1 MIHGGGS
8 VLSTRQQLPYAPV
21 LCDDK
26 IRAARPDLPL
36 AFPNRIHVVPLFYL
50 CLAFL
55 AGLLLAEPA
64 GLPAWTWLLIGVAAL
79 IGAAALF
86 PFRTRLSR
94 PFHPRW
100 TRPLA
105 LVHLHPAAV
114 PPLLIR
120 QLPILLAAALACGAA
135 RYAAAQPVL
144 TDPGFIAN
152 FNDRGQRFSVT
163 GVLSEPPDVRDAF
176 TYLRVAV
183 EEIRPADGFRH
194 APVAG
199 TLLARI
205 DPGGDWRYG
214 DFVVVTGHL
223 QTPPE
228 YEDFSYRDY
237 LARQG
242 IYAFAPFADA
252 ALLERGH
259 GSPVLRAVYGLKDRS
274 YRTLHALF
282 PDPEA
287 SLLAGILLGIESG
300 LAPDLQDAFRDT
312 GTSHIIAISGFNISI
327 LAAIFTSVFGRLL
340 GQRLG
345 TALAIAAVVLY
356 TVLVGADAAVVRAA
370 VMGVMAIALR
380 QAGRASA
387 GLNALVLTAAVMAF
401 ANPNLLGDAG
411 FQLSFAATLGL
422 VLYADPLAEG
432 FSRLASR
439 YFRISVVRKMRPY
452 VTDAVL
458 LTLAAQITT
467 LPVVVY
473 HFERLSLTA
482 FLVNPLVLPVQPA
495 VMILGGIASLAGSA
509 WLPLGRLGAGLA
521 YPFTAYTIRLVELFS
536 QVKGG
541 VVVVGGAGVGLVA
554 IASLLPLVARVLKQ
568 TGLLAERAFP
578 AWRIAVLAVL
588 VALSVSV
595 WKTNLASAVG
605 VLRVTLLDVGMGE
618 AVLIQT
624 PDNRW
629 VLVNGGAS
637 AVRLSDQLG
646 RRIPVSQ
653 RGLDWLVVAGTAD
666 AQLAAL
672 PRVLEQYRPRAVL
685 WSGSQN
691 TSGSTRS
698 LQELFLNAGVPIE
711 FPEAG
716 HVLDLGSG
724 AELEVLA
731 VTRRGAVLRLTWGA
745 LRMLLP
751 IGVDFEALEA
761 NYGPANVLLL
771 AESGFAPLNP
781 PEWIA
786 TVDPDLLLLSVEAGN
801 REGLPSEE
809 LRDALEAYPV
819 LRTDR
824 DGWVEI
830 VTDGEEVWVATGG
843 N

>member
-1 MIHGGGS
+1 M
-8 VLSTRQQLPYAPV
+8 
-21 LCDDK
+21 
-26 IRAARPDLPL
+26 
-36 AFPNRIHVVPLFYL
+36 PLFYL

-55 AGLLLAEPA
+55 GGILLAEPA
-64 GLPAWTWLLIGVAAL
+64 GWAAWTWLLVAAGGL
-79 IGAAALF
+79 AGAGAQFLLK
-86 PFRTRLSR
+86 TRLSR

-100 TRPLA
+100 ILA
-105 LVHLHPAAV
+105 LKLLNLHPAAV

-120 QLPILLAAALACGAA
+120 QLPLLLIAALACGAA
-135 RYAAAQPVL
+135 RYTAARPILAA
-144 TDPGFIAN
+144 PGFVAN

-163 GVLSEPPDVRDAF
+163 GMLAEPPDVRDAF
-176 TYLRVAV
+176 TYLKVDV
-183 EEIRPADGFRH
+183 NEIRPADGFRH
-194 APVAG
+194 APVNG
-199 TLLARI
+199 LLLARV

-214 DFVVVTGHL
+214 DFVVVTGDL

-242 IYAFAPFADA
+242 IYSFAPFADA

-259 GSPVLRAVYGLKDRS
+259 GSPVLLAIFGLKDRMFD
-274 YRTLHALF
+274 TLHDLF

-300 LAPDLQDAFRDT
+300 LPPDLQDAFRDT
-312 GTSHIIAISGFNISI
+312 GTSHIIAISGFNIAI
-327 LAAIFTSVFGRLL
+327 LTAIFTSVFGRLL
-340 GQRLG
+340 GRRLG
-345 TALAIAAVVLY
+345 TALAIAAIVLY
-356 TVLVGADAAVVRAA
+356 TILVGADAAVVRAA
-370 VMGVMAIALR
+370 VMGVMAIALG
-380 QAGRASA
+380 QVGRATA

-401 ANPNLLGDAG
+401 ANPNILGDAG

-473 HFERLSLTA
+473 HFGRLSLTA
-482 FLVNPLVLPVQPA
+482 FLVNPLILPVQPA
-495 VMILGGIASLAGSA
+495 VMIFGGVASLAGLG
-509 WLPLGRLGAGLA
+509 WLPLGRAAAVLA
-521 YPFTAYTIRLVELFS
+521 YPFTAYTIRLVELFA
-536 QVKGG
+536 QVQGG

-554 IASLLPLVARVLKQ
+554 AASLLPLVARGLKSM
-568 TGLLAERAFP
+568 GPAAARAFP
-578 AWRIAVLAVL
+578 AARIALLTVL
-588 VALSVSV
+588 VAGSAAV
-595 WKTNLASAVG
+595 WKGNLASAG
-605 VLRVTLLDVGMGE
+605 GALRVTLLDVGMGE

-624 PDNRW
+624 PEDRW
-629 VLVNGGAS
+629 ILINGGGS

-653 RGLDWLVVAGTAD
+653 RELDWLVVAGTSD

-672 PRVLEQYRPRAVL
+672 PRVLEQYRPRSVL

-691 TSGSTRS
+691 TSSSTRS
-698 LQELFLNAGVPIE
+698 LQEMFLNAGVPIVI
-711 FPEAG
+711 PEAG
-716 HVLDLGSG
+716 QVLNPGSG

-731 VTRRGAVLRLTWGA
+731 VTRRGAVLRLSWGA

-751 IGVDFEALEA
+751 IGVDFEALEVD
-761 NYGPANVLLL
+761 YGPANILLL

-781 PEWIA
+781 PEWISSI
-786 TVDPDLLLLSVEAGN
+786 DPDLLLLNVEAGN
-801 REGLPSEE
+801 RDGLPSEE
-809 LRDALEAYPV
+809 LREVLVAYPV

-824 DGWVEI
+824 DGWVE
-830 VTDGEEVWVATGG
+830 VATDGEEVWVATGG